1 MKKLL
6 VGFAVA
12 LAFAA
17 GAEDMFVTSEVLV
30 PPYAVEKVNV
40 DTEAVQTDPVI
51 VSKGGA
57 VRKTGAGT
65 WTLPSGKLSQ
75 GWDARVEVEEGRLD
89 LQATPAESVSFA
101 DVETILNK
109 SASWFDASR
118 EASRVSSGD
127 TLTDWL
133 DVRETG
139 NGAAGYNLVRAVTD
153 FTLTDKS
160 PVYQQDATYGKSGLY
175 FGGVG
180 SDIWMKFCTPDDEEI
195 CYKAYHVYAIH
206 GETAASGFPTIFGTR
221 YKNIKNANLLPYYA
235 FCSGGTGLGTYSVW
249 SATYNV
255 DMLPIYNGR
264 TYINGRQI
272 NPFESA
278 QFPFVLSPENKMP
291 RGFSLL
297 EAEMLNSP
305 ALVSCLDNDRDYTTR
320 KDLGSDWQYN
330 QYGANRQGG
339 DYLCEIVIFT
349 NRLTETERM
358 KVSSYLINKWLGA
371 PSVPS
376 ISVALAKDA
385 KLTLPPS
392 GLTVSVE
399 GEGQIVKDDGLD
411 GVISLETG
419 STGYFGSVR
428 LAAGGIRTCSAVE
441 LDLACGETLTVSQD
455 YSDRHF
461 TRTSGDKAD
470 TVVKDGDGALTIQ
483 SISGPEKNTL
493 RVNGGSVTL
502 SARRQ
507 GLKSFVAESSRVR
520 AVVPNASFEEGASA
534 SQTVK
539 VDNGATVNG
548 WHADLVVGSEVFY
561 FNWTKN
567 QGAGYDGQ
575 YWKLPQDPPDGVAA
589 LAIKQSASAWTE
601 VEIPEDGRYELSFYA
616 AGRKNYADLA
626 LELMIGPDAEHLQRI
641 GGFRNVHTDLYYDL
655 DPAGRQHYYRYS
667 YMTPHL
673 TAGKHQLWFRHTDQ
687 TVDRCV
693 LIDCVELV
701 KEDLAA
707 DGVWKIPNGNFCDL
721 DTSYSTFADPN
732 HFNVANAAALVG
744 WTCVQ
749 PEAPVQANVDVV
761 APALLQMN
769 RIGQD
774 AWPGRFYHNRNANDG
789 GIQLQLCQGGY
800 ATTRFTP
807 PKGEFC
813 LRGNL
818 ALMVIAGKSTHAVV
832 FRATV
837 TPDGG
842 TETDLGRVERNN
854 QQDMYVEC
862 FPTPFV
868 ADGETPVTLKLWIEN
883 LNLEKDRTTANGNVA
898 DLSLVDARRALT
910 QNLVANGG
918 FDSMT
923 GWTVEQEDATYYPGG
938 YNYNNDNGWGAAR
951 YKGHAYCLK
960 MTGPG
965 TVYRKV
971 MFPAAGFYRLQA
983 AARTRTF
990 GGKISANGPNALH
1003 FYIARG
1009 GVTNEIAAWNPVNT
1023 NYVESAWCF
1032 RVTDAEEEYDF
1043 GIRGIPPPNRN
1054 VNPLD
1059 MTSFVDGVEISRV
1072 DFAEE
1077 TPNLSEHTRIT
1088 VAEGAKLRLDFPGTN
1103 QVSSLHLGGKAYF
1116 GTVTAE
1122 TAPDYI
1128 SGPGALTVVPDS
1140 GLFIILK

>member
-1 MKKLL
+1 MKKLVSFAAVL
-6 VGFAVA
+6 TTCGAVA
-12 LAFAA
+12 
-17 GAEDMFVTSEVLV
+17 SEVLV

-40 DTEAVQTDPVI
+40 DTEAVQADPVI
-51 VSKGGA
+51 VSKGGS

-75 GWDARVEVEEGRLD
+75 EWDARVEVEEGRLD
-89 LQATPAESVSFA
+89 LQATTTEAPSFA
-101 DVETILNK
+101 DVETILGK
-109 SASWFDASR
+109 SASWFDASK
-118 EASRVSSGD
+118 EASRVMDGD

-133 DVRETG
+133 DSRETG

-160 PVYQQDATYGKSGLY
+160 PVYRQDATYGKSGLY
-175 FGGVG
+175 FGGIG
-180 SDIWMKFCTPDDEEI
+180 SDIWMKFCTPDGNEI

-221 YKNIKNANLLPYYA
+221 NKYLKDAKLQPYYA
-235 FCSGGTGLGTYSVW
+235 FCSGGTGFGNYSVW
-249 SATYNV
+249 SASYNV

-272 NPFESA
+272 NPFEWTTW
-278 QFPFVLSPENKMP
+278 PFALSPENAMP

-320 KDLGSDWQYN
+320 TGLGSDWQTN

-371 PSVPS
+371 PSVPKV
-376 ISVALAKDA
+376 SVALAKGA
-385 KLTLPPS
+385 KVALPPS
-392 GLTVSVE
+392 GLAVTVE
-399 GEGQIVKDDGLD
+399 GEGQIVKSDDTD
-411 GVISLETG
+411 EAFSLKAG

-428 LAAGGIRTCSAVE
+428 LAAGGIRTCS
-441 LDLACGETLTVSQD
+441 DLPFDLESGETLTVSQD
-455 YSDRHF
+455 YSDRHIV
-461 TRTSGDKAD
+461 RTAGDRAD
-470 TVVKDGDGALTIQ
+470 VFVKDGDGALTIQ

-502 SARRQ
+502 TARRRSPQ
-507 GLKSFVAESSRVR
+507 KPFAVDASRVR

-534 SQTVK
+534 SQTK
-539 VDNGATVNG
+539 PLGTGANG
-548 WHADLVVGSEVFY
+548 WHGQIDGSGEAFF
-561 FNWTKN
+561 FNWTVN
-567 QGAGYDGQ
+567 RGGDHDGQ
-575 YWKLPQDPPDGVAA
+575 YWNLPLDPPDGVAA
-589 LAIKQSASAWTE
+589 LAIKQSASAWAE

-616 AGRKNYADLA
+616 AGRRSYADLA
-626 LELMIGPDAEHLQRI
+626 LELMIGPDADNLQRI
-641 GGFRNVHTDLYYDL
+641 GGFRNVHTDLCYEL
-655 DPAGRQHYYRYS
+655 DPTGRHSYFRYS

-721 DTSYSTFADPN
+721 DTSYSTFADPK
-732 HFNVANAAALVG
+732 HFNVANAAALAG

-749 PEAPVQANVDVV
+749 PEAPVQANVDGV

-769 RIGQD
+769 RIGQND
-774 AWPGRFYHNRNANDG
+774 TWSGRFYHNRNANDG
-789 GIQLQLCQGGY
+789 SMQLQLCQGGY

-818 ALMVIAGKSTHAVV
+818 ALMVIASKSAHAVA
-832 FRATV
+832 FHATV

-842 TETDLGRVERNN
+842 TETDLGQVVRSN
-854 QQDMYVEC
+854 QQDMYEEC

-868 ADGETPVTLKLWIEN
+868 SDGETPVTLKLWIEN
-883 LNLEKDRTTANGNVA
+883 LNLETDRTSANGNVA
-898 DLSLVDARRALT
+898 DLALVDARVTFSR
-910 QNLVANGG
+910 NLVDDGG

-923 GWTVEQEDATYYPGG
+923 GWTIVKENATYYPER
-938 YNYNNDNGWGAAR
+938 YLYNNDKGWGNAR
-951 YKGHAYCLK
+951 YNGHACCLK

-965 TVYRKV
+965 TVSRKIK
-971 MFPAAGFYRLQA
+971 FPAAGFYRLQA
-983 AARTRTF
+983 AARSRTF
-990 GGKISANGPNALH
+990 DGKITNTGPNGLH
-1003 FYIARG
+1003 FYVARG

-1032 RVTDAEEEYDF
+1032 RVTDAGEDYDF
-1043 GIRGIPPPNRN
+1043 GIRGVPPPNKN
-1054 VNPLD
+1054 INPLD
-1059 MTSFVDGVEISRV
+1059 MTSFVDGVEITRTE
-1072 DFAEE
+1072 FAEE
-1077 TPNLSEHTRIT
+1077 TPNLSEHTRIR
-1088 VAEGAKLRLDFPGTN
+1088 VAEGAKLRLDYPGTN
-1103 QVSSLHLGGKAYF
+1103 RIAVLSLGGR
-1116 GTVTAE
+1116 GRNGVVTAE
-1122 TAPDYI
+1122 TDPDYV
-1128 SGPGALTVVPDS
+1128 SGPGALEIVPDV
-1140 GLFIILK
+1140 GAVILLR